1 MMLGHVHA
9 FTNPMEVG
17 AAWLYP
23 VGPRLKGHAYSADRS
38 FTRLLSSSHLFAACL
53 STMCRRPDSRDTQLT
68 RCFSCQCLEFDWR
81 GYRDG
86 LCLNVADVYT
96 CSKCKDLD
104 YLESQR
110 YSFLNLSQ
118 HLTSTLRL
126 LILLPFLSDY
136 LYPLSLRHKHT
147 RTQRLRTL
155 QLFLQGLSAWK
166 TTSTTYLI

>member
-1 MMLGHVHA
+1 MLGHVHA
-9 FTNPMEVG
+9 STNTMEVG
-17 AAWLYP
+17 AAWLYL
-23 VGPRLKGHAYSADRS
+23 VGPRLKGHAYPADRS

-53 STMCRRPDSRDTQLT
+53 STMCRRLDSRDTQLT
-68 RCFSCQCLEFDWR
+68 RCFSCHCLEFDWR

-86 LCLNVADVYT
+86 LCLNVADVYV

-118 HLTSTLRL
+118 AFCFF
-126 LILLPFLSDY
+126 LLPFLSDY
-136 LYPLSLRHKHT
+136 LHLLSLRHKHT
-147 RTQRLRTL
+147 HTQRLRTL

>member
-1 MMLGHVHA
+1 MLGHVHA

-17 AAWLYP
+17 AAWLYL

-53 STMCRRPDSRDTQLT
+53 STMFRRPDSRDTQLT
-68 RCFSCQCLEFDWR
+68 RCFSCHCLEFDWR

-118 HLTSTLRL
+118 ALCFF
-126 LILLPFLSDY
+126 LLPFLSDY
-136 LYPLSLRHKHT
+136 LHPLSLRHKHT

-155 QLFLQGLSAWK
+155 QLFLQGLAAWK

>member
-1 MMLGHVHA
+1 MPIPQTALLHVCLAQATCLQLALVPCLGNRIDVTHNLPGASPVTVWNLIGADTEMACASMLRT
-9 FTNPMEVG
+9 FTFV
-17 AAWLYP
+17 L
-23 VGPRLKGHAYSADRS
+23 
-38 FTRLLSSSHLFAACL
+38 
-53 STMCRRPDSRDTQLT
+53 
-68 RCFSCQCLEFDWR
+68 
-81 GYRDG
+81 
-86 LCLNVADVYT
+86 
-96 CSKCKDLD
+96 KCKDLD

-118 HLTSTLRL
+118 HLTSIL
-126 LILLPFLSDY
+126 LLPILLPFLSDY